1 MKGGSATSQKASPM
15 GEYQLQA
22 RGDRGAYERYL
33 EGMDASMKQK
43 VALTAA
49 HLLTRGRVAD
59 MGMGSGTGSEALASL
74 YPSLDVIGVD
84 INPEMVVLAR
94 ERYRLPNLSFITGD
108 IAEPCFEAESLDAV
122 FDSSVLHHVTTFN
135 GYDYSTA
142 ERALKVQTEQLRANG
157 TLIVRDF
164 VALEPGLV
172 LLDLPQDTA
181 ELLLKFSREF
191 RKLSQTPGF
200 SLSEEP
206 APRPDWR
213 RFRLEHRLAH
223 EFVLRKDYLE
233 DWDTEVLEEYCYF
246 TQAEFEQVFARL
258 GLRVLASHPVVNPW
272 IVRHRF
278 DGKFELRDPEGQLLD
293 DPPTNYV
300 IVGEK
305 VAADQGVAWREQE
318 SCPPVGFLFQE
329 SYRDRRTGKLRDL
342 VRRPNLTVDVVPWFE
357 LEDELFVVARKS
369 YPRPILACQR
379 RGSPLV
385 DGATPLAYVTEPIA
399 LVARDRP
406 VAQTVDESL
415 EELAGIPSA
424 SIRAFGAGSH
434 YLPSPGGV
442 QEEVRSLLIEVEPQ
456 LVQLTPAHGRGR
468 IRAIEA
474 GQLLRAAQVGGLSD
488 ARLELNVQ
496 TLMRRLGRSPGA
508 WIGEGLVVAEGGP
521 VRATSWQELSQGGRR
536 RVFQKAAEPA
546 GYLELACSRF
556 HELRA
561 DGSVAQTLQLEFV
574 LPRQHSLSTV
584 STVPL
589 RRFQDQVYVGLDDD
603 DLPAAQAFT
612 GHSQLVLNPAFRL
625 PREVGGRRALEA
637 FIRQKLQEQYGL
649 KTGELFELG
658 GRYHPSPGL
667 TPEVV
672 YPFAV
677 QARNAG
683 KLHWVLL
690 DDLFANL
697 ESVLDGHLRIATG
710 RLWLALGRKGA

>member
-1 MKGGSATSQKASPM
+1 M
-15 GEYQLQA
+15 GEYLLQA
-22 RGDRGAYERYL
+22 RGDQGAYERYL

-74 YPSLDVIGVD
+74 YPALEVVGVD
-84 INPEMVVLAR
+84 VSPEMVEQAR
-94 ERYRLPNLSFITGD
+94 ARYRLPNLSFILGD
-108 IAEPCFEAESLDAV
+108 IARPCFEAESLDAI

-135 GYDYSTA
+135 GYDYAAA
-142 ERALKVQTEQLRANG
+142 ERALRVQTEQLRGNG

-164 VALEPGLV
+164 VAPPPGEV
-172 LLDLPQDTA
+172 LLDLPEPTA
-181 ELLLKFSREF
+181 DLLLRFAREF
-191 RKLSQTPGF
+191 RKLSPNPGF
-200 SLSEEP
+200 PFQEES
-206 APRPDWR
+206 APRPGWR
-213 RFRLEHRLAH
+213 RFRLERRLAH
-223 EFVLRKDYLE
+223 ELVLRKDYLE

-246 TQAEFEQVFARL
+246 TQTEFEEVFARL

-278 DGKFELRDPEGQLLD
+278 DGKFELRDPQGDLQD

-329 SYRDRRTGKLRDL
+329 SYRDKRTGKLRDL

-399 LVARDRP
+399 LIASDRP

-496 TLMRRLGRSPGA
+496 TLMRRLGRSPGG
-508 WIGEGLVVAEGGP
+508 WIGESLIVVEGGP
-521 VRATSWQELSQGGRR
+521 VPATSWQELSQRGQR
-536 RVFQKAAEPA
+536 RVFQRASKPA
-546 GYLELACSRF
+546 GYLELTCSRF
-556 HELRA
+556 EEVRA
-561 DGSVAQTLQLEFV
+561 DGSVCQQLELDLV
-574 LPRQHSLSTV
+574 LPRRHSLSTV

-589 RRFQDQVYVGLDDD
+589 RRDGESIYVGLDDD

-612 GHSQLVLNPAFRL
+612 GHSQLVVNPAFRL

-637 FIRQKLQEQYGL
+637 FIRQRLQEQYGL
-649 KTGELFELG
+649 ETGELFELG

-683 KLHWVLL
+683 KLYWVLI

-697 ESVLDGHLRIATG
+697 ESLLDGHLRIATG